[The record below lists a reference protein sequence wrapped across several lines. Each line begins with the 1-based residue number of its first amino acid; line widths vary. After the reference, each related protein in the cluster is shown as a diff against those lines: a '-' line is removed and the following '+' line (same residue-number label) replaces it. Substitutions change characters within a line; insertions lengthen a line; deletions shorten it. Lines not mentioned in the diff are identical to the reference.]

1 MKKQNKKKPPN
12 VCSERPHSC
21 IKGRGSVRWCNGNV
35 QIVSNLEALRLQ
47 CQGIICTFPA
57 RHSTANVFQSAKS
70 DQTHNKI
77 YHPQL
82 VISYYLSSFIDV

>member
-1 MKKQNKKKPPN
+1 MKKKANLKNKTN

-21 IKGRGSVRWCNGNV
+21 IKGRGSVRWCNGDV

-70 DQTHNKI
+70 DQTHMKR
-77 YHPQL
+77 YRPQL
-82 VISYYLSSFIDV
+82 VIC